1 MKDNPWFWAFVA
13 SIAIGGGF
21 TILRETYF
29 LSLRMNYKQILRVVK
44 SATRQIGELKQ
55 LCLDI
60 EQRRK
65 LDAIQEQLNTG
76 TKIYNQVNDGQA
88 QASQGEHNK
97 HER

>member
-1 MKDNPWFWAFVA
+1 MNENPWFWAFLA
-13 SIAIGGGF
+13 SVLLGGGF
-21 TILRETYF
+21 TFLREKYF
-29 LSLRMNYKQILRVVK
+29 RSLGMNHKQILRVVK
-44 SATRQIGELKQ
+44 SACRQIGELKQ

-65 LDAIQEQLNTG
+65 LDAIQEQLNAG
-76 TKIYNQVNDGQA
+76 TKIYNQLNDGHS